1 MERIKSFLYEY
12 SWLLKT
18 GIVFALIFWALQ
30 GWSGVVYMS
39 KYSEQEESTESI
51 RFMTDEE
58 RDSFLRAREEVL
70 RFCYKV
76 LDQAREKN
84 KTEEGY
90 THYDYFNDKKRIRAK
105 NAELYPKVID
115 VDFPINV
122 ELSGMHLRNKH
133 ANQYDFDIAKEG
145 YKKWLRESNVP
156 KSRDDFYLLAE
167 DEKQEPVDWTSVFQS
182 ITGWILTCYLR
193 GFGLALLL
201 YLIRMSDYF
210 SKGILGTILADKK
223 RFLLAVLFWP
233 VFLMKYPSN
242 VIREVVVEAELRR
255 MGNLFRKFTSEEREL
270 VCRVAESA
278 NFWRWIFN
286 FHSENQNNFQKS
298 FVVALVVTI
307 LINLVPIQVQADDFD
322 QCELT
327 RDGPEIVLV
336 LFVSDC
342 DETDN
347 QKICDC
353 FKGIALFDNSLRLRA
368 NLLTAISFFRLRIFQ
383 AKEFFQKIDHVP
395 ISGCLFAEV
404 FMIQGK

>member
-1 MERIKSFLYEY
+1 MRRIQSFLYEY
-12 SWLLKT
+12 SWLFKT
-18 GIVFALIFWALQ
+18 GIFFAMVFWAFQ
-30 GWSGVVYMS
+30 GWNGVVYMS

-115 VDFPINV
+115 VDFPVNV
-122 ELSGMHLRNKH
+122 ELSGMHLRNKY
-133 ANQYDFDIAKEG
+133 ANQNDLDIAKEN
-145 YKKWLRESNVP
+145 YKQWLRESNVP

-167 DEKQEPVDWTSVFQS
+167 DKRQEPVDWTSVFQS
-182 ITGWILTCYLR
+182 ITNWTSTCYLR

-223 RFLLAVLFWP
+223 RFLLAVFFWP

-242 VIREVVVEAELRR
+242 VIREIVVEAELRR
-255 MGNLFRKFTSEEREL
+255 MGNLFRKFTSKEREL

-286 FHSENQNNFQKS
+286 FHSENRNNFQRS
-298 FVVALVVTI
+298 FVAALAVTI
-307 LINLVPIQVQADDFD
+307 LVNLVPIQVQADDFD
-322 QCELT
+322 RCELT
-327 RDGPEIVLV
+327 RDGPEIVSV
-336 LFVSDC
+336 LSVSDC

-353 FKGIALFDNSLRLRA
+353 FKQTVSLDDVFKLRA
-368 NLLTAISFFRLRIFQ
+368 DLLTVVVSFCLRIFRT
-383 AKEFFQKIDHVP
+383 KEVFEKIDHVP
-395 ISGCLFAEV
+395 IVGCLFAGV
-404 FMIQGK
+404 LMIQRK